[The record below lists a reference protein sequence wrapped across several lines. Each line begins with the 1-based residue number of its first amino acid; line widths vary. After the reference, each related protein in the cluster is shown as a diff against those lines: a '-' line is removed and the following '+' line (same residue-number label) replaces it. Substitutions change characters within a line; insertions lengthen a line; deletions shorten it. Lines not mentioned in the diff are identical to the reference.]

1 MVSRFTQLKRWIN
14 PERAMM
20 TDQILLFLA
29 LSVAAYLLGSV
40 PFGLIFTKI
49 SGHGDIRGIGSGNIG
64 ATNVLRTGSR
74 KLAGLTLI
82 FDAGKGSVAVA
93 VAGHF
98 AGSQMAAVAGLL
110 VVAGHCFPIWLKFVG
125 GKGVATSL
133 AVFVTLDLRLGGL
146 FVLVWLATA
155 WLSRFSSL
163 AALCA
168 VLAVTTGSF
177 FLLDDGV
184 TQIIILLI
192 SALVWTR
199 HHTNIGRLLN
209 GTETK
214 IGAK

>member
-1 MVSRFTQLKRWIN
+1 MVNRFTQSQLWIN
-14 PERAMM
+14 PERVMM
-20 TDQILLFLA
+20 TDQILLFSA

-49 SGHGDIRGIGSGNIG
+49 SGRGDIRGIGSGNIG

-82 FDAGKGSVAVA
+82 FDAGKGAVAVA

-133 AVFVTLDLRLGGL
+133 AVFATLDLRLGGL
-146 FVLVWLATA
+146 FVLVWLVTA

-184 TQIIILLI
+184 TQIIILLL
-192 SALVWTR
+192 STLVWTR
-199 HHTNIGRLLN
+199 HHANIGRLLN

-214 IGAK
+214 IGVK

>member
-1 MVSRFTQLKRWIN
+1 
-14 PERAMM
+14 MM
-20 TDQILLFLA
+20 TDQILLFSA

-49 SGHGDIRGIGSGNIG
+49 SGRGDIRGIGSGNIG

-82 FDAGKGSVAVA
+82 FDAGKGAVAVA

-133 AVFVTLDLRLGGL
+133 AVFATLDLRLGGL
-146 FVLVWLATA
+146 FVLVWLVTA

-184 TQIIILLI
+184 TQIIILLL
-192 SALVWTR
+192 STLVWTR
-199 HHTNIGRLLN
+199 HHANIGRLLN

>member
-1 MVSRFTQLKRWIN
+1 
-14 PERAMM
+14 M
-20 TDQILLFLA
+20 TEQILLFSA
-29 LSVAAYLLGSV
+29 VSIPAYLLGSV

-49 SGHGDIRGIGSGNIG
+49 SGRGDIRGIGSGNIG

-82 FDAGKGSVAVA
+82 FDASKGSVAVA
-93 VAGHF
+93 VADHF
-98 AGSQMAAVAGLL
+98 AGSQMAAIAGLL

-133 AVFVTLDLRLGGL
+133 AVFATLELRLGGL
-146 FVLVWLATA
+146 FILVWIVTA
-155 WLSRFSSL
+155 LLSRFSSL

-177 FLLDDGV
+177 FLLDVGV
-184 TQIIILLI
+184 TQSIILGL

-199 HHTNIGRLLN
+199 HHTNIRRLLN

>member
-1 MVSRFTQLKRWIN
+1 
-14 PERAMM
+14 MM
-20 TDQILLFLA
+20 TDQILLFSA

-49 SGHGDIRGIGSGNIG
+49 SGRGDIRGIGSGNIG

-82 FDAGKGSVAVA
+82 FDAGKGAVAVA

-133 AVFVTLDLRLGGL
+133 AVFATLDLRLGGL
-146 FVLVWLATA
+146 FVLVWLVTA

-177 FLLDDGV
+177 FLLDNGV
-184 TQIIILLI
+184 TQIIILLL

-199 HHTNIGRLLN
+199 HHANIGRLLN

-214 IGAK
+214 IGVK

>member
-1 MVSRFTQLKRWIN
+1 
-14 PERAMM
+14 MM
-20 TDQILLFLA
+20 TDQILLFSA

-49 SGHGDIRGIGSGNIG
+49 SGRGDIRGIGSGNIG

-82 FDAGKGSVAVA
+82 FDAGKGAVAVT

-133 AVFVTLDLRLGGL
+133 AVFATLDLRLGGL
-146 FVLVWLATA
+146 FVLVWLVTA

-184 TQIIILLI
+184 TQIIILLL

-199 HHTNIGRLLN
+199 HHANIGRLLN

-214 IGAK
+214 IGVK

>member
-1 MVSRFTQLKRWIN
+1 
-14 PERAMM
+14 MM
-20 TDQILLFLA
+20 TDQILLFSA

-49 SGHGDIRGIGSGNIG
+49 SGRGDIRGIGSGNIG

-82 FDAGKGSVAVA
+82 FDAGKGAVAVA

-133 AVFVTLDLRLGGL
+133 AVFATLDLRLGGL
-146 FVLVWLATA
+146 FVLVWLVTA

-163 AALCA
+163 AALSA

-184 TQIIILLI
+184 TQIIILLL

-199 HHTNIGRLLN
+199 HHANIGRLLN

-214 IGAK
+214 IGVK

>member
-1 MVSRFTQLKRWIN
+1 
-14 PERAMM
+14 MM
-20 TDQILLFLA
+20 TDQILLFSA
-29 LSVAAYLLGSV
+29 LSVAVYLLGSL

-49 SGHGDIRGIGSGNIG
+49 SGRGDIRGIGSGNIG

-133 AVFVTLDLRLGGL
+133 AVFATLDLRLGGL
-146 FVLVWLATA
+146 FVLVWLVTA

-168 VLAVTTGSF
+168 ALAIATGSF
-177 FLLDDGV
+177 FLLNDGV
-184 TQIIILLI
+184 TQIIILLL

-199 HHTNIGRLLN
+199 HHANIVRLLN

>member
-1 MVSRFTQLKRWIN
+1 
-14 PERAMM
+14 MM
-20 TDQILLFLA
+20 TDQILLFSA

-49 SGHGDIRGIGSGNIG
+49 SGRGDIRGIGSGNIG

-82 FDAGKGSVAVA
+82 FDVGKGSVAVA

-133 AVFVTLDLRLGGL
+133 AVFATLDLRLGGL
-146 FVLVWLATA
+146 FVLVWLVTA

-168 VLAVTTGSF
+168 VLAVTAGSF
-177 FLLDDGV
+177 FLLDDDV
-184 TQIIILLI
+184 TQIIILLL

-199 HHTNIGRLLN
+199 HHANIGRLLN

>member
-1 MVSRFTQLKRWIN
+1 
-14 PERAMM
+14 MM
-20 TDQILLFLA
+20 TEQILLFSA
-29 LSVAAYLLGSV
+29 LSITAYLLGSV

-49 SGHGDIRGIGSGNIG
+49 SGRGDIRGIGSGNIG

-133 AVFVTLDLRLGGL
+133 AVFATLDLRLGGL
-146 FVLVWLATA
+146 FILVWIVTA
-155 WLSRFSSL
+155 LLSRFSSL

-177 FLLDDGV
+177 FLLVDVV
-184 TQIIILLI
+184 TQIIILAL

>member
-1 MVSRFTQLKRWIN
+1 
-14 PERAMM
+14 MM
-20 TDQILLFLA
+20 TDQILLFSA

-49 SGHGDIRGIGSGNIG
+49 SGRGDIRGIGSGNIG

-82 FDAGKGSVAVA
+82 FDAGKGAVAVA

-133 AVFVTLDLRLGGL
+133 AVFATLDLRLSGL
-146 FVLVWLATA
+146 FILVWIVTA
-155 WLSRFSSL
+155 LLSRFSSL

-177 FLLDDGV
+177 FLLDDVV
-184 TQIIILLI
+184 TLIIILAL

-199 HHTNIGRLLN
+199 HHTNIRRLLN

>member
-1 MVSRFTQLKRWIN
+1 
-14 PERAMM
+14 MM
-20 TDQILLFLA
+20 TDQILLFSA

-49 SGHGDIRGIGSGNIG
+49 SGRGDIRGIGSGNIG

-133 AVFVTLDLRLGGL
+133 AVFATLDLWLGGL
-146 FVLVWLATA
+146 FVLVWLVTA

-184 TQIIILLI
+184 IQIIILML

-199 HHTNIGRLLN
+199 HHANIGRLLN

-214 IGAK
+214 IGAKELAVK

>member
-1 MVSRFTQLKRWIN
+1 MVNRFTQSQLWIN
-14 PERAMM
+14 PERVMM
-20 TDQILLFLA
+20 TDQIPLFSA

-49 SGHGDIRGIGSGNIG
+49 SGRGDIRGIGSGNIG

-133 AVFVTLDLRLGGL
+133 AVFATLDLWLGGL
-146 FVLVWLATA
+146 FVLVWLVTA

-184 TQIIILLI
+184 TQIIILLL

-199 HHTNIGRLLN
+199 HHANIGRLLN

>member
-1 MVSRFTQLKRWIN
+1 
-14 PERAMM
+14 MM
-20 TDQILLFLA
+20 TDQILLFSA

-49 SGHGDIRGIGSGNIG
+49 SGRGDIRGIGSGNIG

-82 FDAGKGSVAVA
+82 FDAGKGSIAVA

-133 AVFVTLDLRLGGL
+133 AVFATLDLRLGGL
-146 FVLVWLATA
+146 FVLVWLVTA

-184 TQIIILLI
+184 TQIIILLL

-199 HHTNIGRLLN
+199 HHANIGRLLN

>member
-1 MVSRFTQLKRWIN
+1 
-14 PERAMM
+14 MM
-20 TDQILLFLA
+20 TDQILLFSA

-49 SGHGDIRGIGSGNIG
+49 SGRGDIRGIGSGNIG

-110 VVAGHCFPIWLKFVG
+110 VVTGHCFPIWLKFVG

-133 AVFVTLDLRLGGL
+133 AVFATLDLRLGGL
-146 FVLVWLATA
+146 FVLVWLVTA

-184 TQIIILLI
+184 TQIIILLL

-199 HHTNIGRLLN
+199 HHANIGRLLN

-214 IGAK
+214 IGVK

>member
-1 MVSRFTQLKRWIN
+1 
-14 PERAMM
+14 MM
-20 TDQILLFLA
+20 TDQIFLFSA

-93 VAGHF
+93 VAVHF

-133 AVFVTLDLRLGGL
+133 AVFATLDLWLGGL
-146 FVLVWLATA
+146 FVLVWLVTA

-184 TQIIILLI
+184 TQIIILML
-192 SALVWTR
+192 SALVCTR
-199 HHTNIGRLLN
+199 HHANIGRLLN

>member
-1 MVSRFTQLKRWIN
+1 
-14 PERAMM
+14 MM
-20 TDQILLFLA
+20 TDQILLFSA

-49 SGHGDIRGIGSGNIG
+49 SGRGDIRGIGSGNIG

-93 VAGHF
+93 VAGYF

-133 AVFVTLDLRLGGL
+133 AVFATLDLRLGGL
-146 FVLVWLATA
+146 FVLVWLVTA

-184 TQIIILLI
+184 TQIIILLL

-199 HHTNIGRLLN
+199 HHANIGRLLN

-214 IGAK
+214 IGAQQPAEK

>member
-1 MVSRFTQLKRWIN
+1 MVSKFTQLQRWIN

-20 TDQILLFLA
+20 NDKILLFSA

-49 SGHGDIRGIGSGNIG
+49 SGRGDIRGIGSGNIG

-110 VVAGHCFPIWLKFVG
+110 AVAGHCFPIWLKFVG

-133 AVFVTLDLRLGGL
+133 AVFATLDLRLGGL
-146 FVLVWLATA
+146 FVLVWLVTA

-177 FLLDDGV
+177 FLLDDVV
-184 TQIIILLI
+184 TQIIILAL
-192 SALVWTR
+192 SALVGTR

>member
-1 MVSRFTQLKRWIN
+1 
-14 PERAMM
+14 MM
-20 TDQILLFLA
+20 TDQILLFSA
-29 LSVAAYLLGSV
+29 LSIAAYLLGSV

-49 SGHGDIRGIGSGNIG
+49 SGRGDIRGIGSGNIG

-82 FDAGKGSVAVA
+82 FDAGKGAVAVA

-133 AVFVTLDLRLGGL
+133 AVFATLDLRLGGL
-146 FVLVWLATA
+146 FVLVWLVTA

-184 TQIIILLI
+184 TQIIILLL

-199 HHTNIGRLLN
+199 HHANIGRLLN

>member
-1 MVSRFTQLKRWIN
+1 MVSRFTQSQLWIN

-20 TDQILLFLA
+20 TDQILLFSA

-49 SGHGDIRGIGSGNIG
+49 SGRGDIRGIGSGNIG

-82 FDAGKGSVAVA
+82 FDAGKGAVAVA

-133 AVFVTLDLRLGGL
+133 AVFATLDLRLGGL
-146 FVLVWLATA
+146 FVLVWLVTA
-155 WLSRFSSL
+155 WLSRFSSF

-184 TQIIILLI
+184 TQIIILSL

-199 HHTNIGRLLN
+199 HHANIGRLLN

>member
-1 MVSRFTQLKRWIN
+1 
-14 PERAMM
+14 MM
-20 TDQILLFLA
+20 TDQILLFSA

-40 PFGLIFTKI
+40 QFGLIFTKI
-49 SGHGDIRGIGSGNIG
+49 SGRGDIRGIGSGNIG

-133 AVFVTLDLRLGGL
+133 AVFATLDLRLGGL
-146 FVLVWLATA
+146 FVLVWLVTA

-184 TQIIILLI
+184 AQIIILLL
-192 SALVWTR
+192 STLVWTR
-199 HHTNIGRLLN
+199 HHANIGRLLN

>member
-1 MVSRFTQLKRWIN
+1 
-14 PERAMM
+14 MM
-20 TDQILLFLA
+20 TEQILLFSA

-49 SGHGDIRGIGSGNIG
+49 SGRGDIRGIGSGNIG

-82 FDAGKGSVAVA
+82 FDAGKGAVAVA

-133 AVFVTLDLRLGGL
+133 AVFATLDLRLGGL
-146 FVLVWLATA
+146 FVLVWLVTA

-184 TQIIILLI
+184 TQIIILLL

-199 HHTNIGRLLN
+199 HHANIGRLLN

-214 IGAK
+214 IGVK

>member
-1 MVSRFTQLKRWIN
+1 
-14 PERAMM
+14 MM
-20 TDQILLFLA
+20 TEQILLFSA
-29 LSVAAYLLGSV
+29 LSIAAYLLGSV

-49 SGHGDIRGIGSGNIG
+49 SGRGDIRGIGSGNIG

-133 AVFVTLDLRLGGL
+133 AVFATLDLRLGGL
-146 FVLVWLATA
+146 FILVWIVTA
-155 WLSRFSSL
+155 LLSRFSSL

-177 FLLDDGV
+177 FLLDDVV
-184 TQIIILLI
+184 TQIIILTL

-209 GTETK
+209 GSETK

>member
-1 MVSRFTQLKRWIN
+1 
-14 PERAMM
+14 MM
-20 TDQILLFLA
+20 TEQILLFSA
-29 LSVAAYLLGSV
+29 LSIAAYLLGSV

-49 SGHGDIRGIGSGNIG
+49 SGRGDIRGIGSGNIG

-98 AGSQMAAVAGLL
+98 AGSQMAAVAGML
-110 VVAGHCFPIWLKFVG
+110 VVVGHCFPIWLKFVG

-133 AVFVTLDLRLGGL
+133 AVFATLDLRLGGL
-146 FVLVWLATA
+146 FILVWIVTA
-155 WLSRFSSL
+155 LLSRFSSL

-168 VLAVTTGSF
+168 MLAVTTGNF
-177 FLLDDGV
+177 FLLDDV
-184 TQIIILLI
+184 ITQIIILAL

>member
-1 MVSRFTQLKRWIN
+1 
-14 PERAMM
+14 MM
-20 TDQILLFLA
+20 TDQILLFSA
-29 LSVAAYLLGSV
+29 LSVAAYLLGSL

-49 SGHGDIRGIGSGNIG
+49 SGRGDIRGIGSGNIG

-133 AVFVTLDLRLGGL
+133 AVFATLDLRLGGL
-146 FVLVWLATA
+146 FVLVWLVTA

-184 TQIIILLI
+184 TQIIILLL

-199 HHTNIGRLLN
+199 HHANIGRLLN

-214 IGAK
+214 IGLK

>member
-1 MVSRFTQLKRWIN
+1 
-14 PERAMM
+14 MM
-20 TDQILLFLA
+20 TEQILLFSA
-29 LSVAAYLLGSV
+29 LSIAAYLLGSV

-49 SGHGDIRGIGSGNIG
+49 SGRGDIRGIGSGNIG

-133 AVFVTLDLRLGGL
+133 AVFATLDLRLSGL
-146 FVLVWLATA
+146 FILVWIVTA
-155 WLSRFSSL
+155 LLSRFSSL

-177 FLLDDGV
+177 FLLDDVV
-184 TQIIILLI
+184 TLIIILAL

>member
-1 MVSRFTQLKRWIN
+1 
-14 PERAMM
+14 MM
-20 TDQILLFLA
+20 TDQILLFSA

-49 SGHGDIRGIGSGNIG
+49 SGRGDIRGIGSGNIG

-133 AVFVTLDLRLGGL
+133 AVFATLDLRLGGL
-146 FVLVWLATA
+146 FVLVWLVTA

-184 TQIIILLI
+184 TQIIILAL

-214 IGAK
+214 IGAKSPAKK

>member
-1 MVSRFTQLKRWIN
+1 MVNRFTQSQLWIN
-14 PERAMM
+14 PERVMM
-20 TDQILLFLA
+20 TDQILLFSA

-49 SGHGDIRGIGSGNIG
+49 SGRGDIRGIGSGNIG

-82 FDAGKGSVAVA
+82 FDAGKGAVAVA

-133 AVFVTLDLRLGGL
+133 AVFATLDLRLGGL
-146 FVLVWLATA
+146 FVLVWLVTA

-184 TQIIILLI
+184 TQIVILLL

-199 HHTNIGRLLN
+199 HHANIGRLLN

-214 IGAK
+214 IGVK